1 MSAFLYIMRYRH
13 RSASLSFLVVAVL
26 VIVTLVIVSGGH
38 LYIILSLNDVT
49 KCRDVTGCPIYLQQT
64 RALLTE

>member
-1 MSAFLYIMRYRH
+1 V
-13 RSASLSFLVVAVL
+13 LSSTSCVIAIGITFLVVAVL

-49 KCRDVTGCPIYLQQT
+49 KSRDVTGCPIFSRPVRY
-64 RALLTE
+64 

>member
-13 RSASLSFLVVAVL
+13 RHHFPRRRRPRHRQ
-26 VIVTLVIVSGGH
+26 VTLVIVSGGH

-49 KCRDVTGCPIYLQQT
+49 KSRDVTGCPIFSRPVRY
-64 RALLTE
+64 